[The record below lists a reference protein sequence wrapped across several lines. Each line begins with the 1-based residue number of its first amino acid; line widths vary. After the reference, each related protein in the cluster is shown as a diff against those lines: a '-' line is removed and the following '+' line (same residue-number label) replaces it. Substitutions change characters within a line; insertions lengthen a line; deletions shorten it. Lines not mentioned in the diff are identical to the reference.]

1 MTSVGQ
7 SLSSPCTRTPGAQ
20 SLEDAAEGLALELTT
35 QSPGNVGRV
44 TRRSLP
50 FSASFEALSTSLLF
64 LYRQEDIFVSRGL

>member
-1 MTSVGQ
+1 MSVEQ
-7 SLSSPCTRTPGAQ
+7 SLSSPCTRIQGAQ
-20 SLEDAAEGLALELTT
+20 SLEDATEGRALELMT
-35 QSPGNVGRV
+35 QSLGNVGTV